1 MLADD
6 VATAGAKLPAWMKR
20 KDETDEIQ
28 LLPEE
33 AETAQLFLALGT
45 QWRRHAMT
53 GICLGLDYGVIP
65 PTAQML
71 AIELNPARFLDLRM
85 MEQAALDQIAR
96 KAAR

>member
-1 MLADD
+1 
-6 VATAGAKLPAWMKR
+6 MKR
-20 KDETDEIQ
+20 KEETDEIQ
-28 LLPEE
+28 LLPAE

-53 GICLGLDYGVIP
+53 GMCLGLDYGVIP

-71 AIELNPARFLDLRM
+71 AIELNPVRFLDLRM